1 MDNRIGMEIPR
12 WFYEKILN
20 RQILGIC
27 DHEGK
32 EKNTITS
39 FNVGTRF

>member
-1 MDNRIGMEIPR
+1 MDNRIVMEIQR

-20 RQILGIC
+20 KQILGIC

-39 FNVGTRF
+39 FSVGTRF